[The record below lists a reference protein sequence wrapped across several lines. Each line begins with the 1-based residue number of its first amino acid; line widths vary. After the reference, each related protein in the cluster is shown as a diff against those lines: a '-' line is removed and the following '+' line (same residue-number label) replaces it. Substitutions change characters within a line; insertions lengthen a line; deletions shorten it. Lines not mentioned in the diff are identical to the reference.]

1 MDRTTEQ
8 RIEAVFEAQ
17 SRIVTALQRNSAIW
31 LEVDLTMA
39 QLKTLVVLVD
49 EGPCSISQV
58 ADVLGVSLPNASHLV
73 ERLVRLELAQR
84 AEDALDRRRT
94 LASVTPKGEEL
105 LRSLRQGGRA
115 QMRAA
120 LEQIDHTNLQ
130 ALESGLQALAQA
142 LETGVAARTQ
152 AADAALPG

>member
-1 MDRTTEQ
+1 MKGTTMGCTTEQ

-17 SRIVTALQRNSAIW
+17 SRIVTALQRGSTVW

-58 ADVLGVSLPNASHLV
+58 ADALGVSLPNASHLV

-84 AEDALDRRRT
+84 AEDRLDRRRT
-94 LASVTPKGEEL
+94 LASATAKGEEL
-105 LRSLRQGGRA
+105 LRNLRQGGHD
-115 QMRAA
+115 QM
-120 LEQIDHTNLQ
+120 
-130 ALESGLQALAQA
+130 
-142 LETGVAARTQ
+142 
-152 AADAALPG
+152 